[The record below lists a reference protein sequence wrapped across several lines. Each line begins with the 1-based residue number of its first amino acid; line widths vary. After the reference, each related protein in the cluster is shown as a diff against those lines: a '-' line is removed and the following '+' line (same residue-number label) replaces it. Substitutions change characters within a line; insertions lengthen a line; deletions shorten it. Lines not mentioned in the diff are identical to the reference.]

1 MNPVIKYRGGKSRD
15 LDKFIKYIPA
25 AYDRYIEPFLGG
37 GALFFFLEPRKAI
50 LNDRNKKL
58 INFYKQLRDEY
69 PAIRAELDALREI
82 YERNQRK
89 FRKMKSE
96 RPGERAINENEKLY
110 YRMRDIFNHPTTEFL
125 EGSVYFFINKTAYSG
140 MIRYNRRGEYNVP
153 FGRYE
158 NFNSGLATE
167 AHSRLLRS
175 SRIYNS
181 DYSEIFNKARSAD
194 FIFLDPP
201 YDCVFND
208 YGDAEFNEDEHRR
221 LFGDFKNLACR
232 ALMVIGKTSLT
243 TELYKNF
250 ICDEYHKRYA
260 VNIRNRFKNESA
272 HIVIKNY

>member
-1 MNPVIKYRGGKSRD
+1 MNPVIKYRGGKARD

-25 AYDRYIEPFLGG
+25 DYDRYIEPFLGG
-37 GALFFFLEPRKAI
+37 GALFFFLEPRKSI

-58 INFYKQLRDEY
+58 MIFYKQLRDDY
-69 PAIRAELDALREI
+69 PAIRADLDALREI

-89 FRKMKSE
+89 FRKLKSE
-96 RPGERAINENEKLY
+96 RPDERATNENEELY

-158 NFNSGLATE
+158 NFNAGLVTE

-181 DYSEIFNKARSAD
+181 DYSEIFNKSRSAD
-194 FIFLDPP
+194 FMFLDPP

-221 LFGDFKNLACR
+221 LSGDFKNLSCR
-232 ALMVIGKTSLT
+232 ALMVVGRTRLT
-243 TELYKNF
+243 VELYKKY
-250 ICDEYHKRYA
+250 ICDEYHKKYA
-260 VNIRNRFKNESA
+260 VNIRNRFKNERT
-272 HIVIKNY
+272 HIVVKNY

>member
-37 GALFFFLEPRKAI
+37 GALFFFLEPRTAI

-194 FIFLDPP
+194 FMFLDPP